1 MKTWRSILLGTA
13 LCCGFA
19 AVLSFWKDNSY
30 LAADNTVLLP
40 ETEPKYVALTFDDG
54 PRAGTTERLLDGL
67 AARGVKATFF
77 LIGEQLEA
85 NAQLVQRMAAE
96 GHQIGNHT
104 WSHVRLSEAEDATV
118 TEQLTRSDAALRTL
132 LGEDDYWIRVPYG
145 LIRDDQRQLFSQPL
159 IQWSLDP
166 EDWQN
171 RNADTVTSF
180 VLERVEPGD
189 IILLHDSQ
197 ETSVDAALAIVDALQ
212 QQGYTFLTVEE
223 LLDEAGVIPE
233 AGVRYR
239 SVKNIGSKNETRK

>member
-1 MKTWRSILLGTA
+1 MKTWQSILLGTA

-19 AVLSFWKDNSY
+19 WALSFWKSSGY

-40 ETEPKYVALTFDDG
+40 ESERKYVALTFDDG
-54 PRAGTTERLLDGL
+54 PRAATTERLLDGL
-67 AARGVKATFF
+67 AVRGVKATFF

-85 NAQLVQRMAAE
+85 NTELVQRMADE

-104 WSHVRLSEAEDATV
+104 WSHVRLSEAEDAVV
-118 TEQLTRSDAALRTL
+118 TEQLTRADTALRTL
-132 LGEDDYWIRVPYG
+132 LGEDDYWVRVPYG

-171 RNADTVTSF
+171 RNADVVTKF
-180 VLERVEPGD
+180 VLEQVEPGD

-197 ETSVDAALAIVDALQ
+197 ETSVDAALAIVDALHR
-212 QQGYTFLTVEE
+212 QGYTFLTVEE
-223 LLDEAGVIPE
+223 LLAEAGVVPE
-233 AGVRYR
+233 AGIRYR
-239 SVKNIGSKNETRK
+239 SVKNIGSKNETQR

>member
-104 WSHVRLSEAEDATV
+104 WSHVRLSEADDATA
-118 TEQLTRSDAALRTL
+118 TEQLTRSDTALRTL

-145 LIRDDQRQLFSQPL
+145 LIRDDQRPLFSQPL

-166 EDWQN
+166 EDWKDRDVQ
-171 RNADTVTSF
+171 RITDD
-180 VLERVEPGD
+180 VLSRVRDGD
-189 IILLHDSQ
+189 ILLFHDIYNS
-197 ETSVDAALAIVDALQ
+197 SVDAVIQITDALLDR
-212 QQGYTFLTVEE
+212 GYCFVTVEQ
-223 LLDEAGVIPE
+223 LLKSRNISLENGRI
-233 AGVRYR
+233 YR
-239 SVKNIGSKNETRK
+239 SAQ